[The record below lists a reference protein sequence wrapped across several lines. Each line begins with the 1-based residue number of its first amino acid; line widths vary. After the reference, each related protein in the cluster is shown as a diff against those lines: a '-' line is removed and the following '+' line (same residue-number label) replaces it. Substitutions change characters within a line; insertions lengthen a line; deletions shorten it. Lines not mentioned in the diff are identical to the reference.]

1 MIHKALE
8 RLLKA
13 DCLNMTEA
21 EIDDALKYLRE
32 KYGVEGFSLD
42 SSTSASKFR
51 LEDITLD

>member
-1 MIHKALE
+1 VIHKALE